1 MKKSETKNMGM
12 LDRYKKTGGF
22 IQLITL
28 LDTCG
33 LQKRDKFLE
42 IIRQEDSRWARV
54 LEAKLIDLN
63 RVLSWSDAALAEV
76 TGVLQEINVVAICT
90 TLDESQRARLIAT
103 LPHQRRRKVEELLE
117 NARPT
122 PGEVSTSINKL
133 VEAVRKLAAEGVL
146 RFDKIDPQL
155 HIDSDIEERLA
166 QGRPIAGI
174 DDHEIVHVETS
185 VGQSGSGETEDS
197 HLAVVRSLDTFKP
210 STPTPIDTSDQK
222 ALAQEVEKLRKRV
235 NELERANVTLKNEL
249 AIAKTKLEQI
259 RRIA

>member
-1 MKKSETKNMGM
+1 MGM

-22 IQLITL
+22 VQLITL

-33 LQKRDKFLE
+33 AQKRDKFLE

-63 RVLSWSDAALAEV
+63 RVLSWNDSALAEV
-76 TGVLQEINVVAICT
+76 IGVLQEINVAAICS
-90 TLDESQRARLIAT
+90 TLDDTQRARIIAT
-103 LPHQRRRKVEELLE
+103 IPHQNRRKVEDLIE

-122 PGEVSTSINKL
+122 PGEVTTSINKL
-133 VEAVRKLAAEGVL
+133 VEAVRKLAADGVL
-146 RFDKIDPQL
+146 RFDKIDPRL
-155 HIDSDIEERLA
+155 HIESDIEERLA
-166 QGRPIAGI
+166 QGRAIAGI
-174 DDHEIVHVETS
+174 DDHELMP
-185 VGQSGSGETEDS
+185 VGVSAAPNASEEA

-210 STPTPIDTSDQK
+210 SPTSPVDTSDHK
-222 ALAQEVEKLRKRV
+222 AMVQEQEKLRKRV
-235 NELERANVTLKNEL
+235 TELERANVTLKNEL